1 MIIRDLILILTVVI
15 TIIIGIIFYMKK
27 VTDTRLYM
35 IYVIPVVCSVIH
47 FILSNR
53 NPFMYLVYLAAVLG
67 LFLIFMHK
75 IFINKKKVL
84 PIIIS
89 VVLILLAAI
98 PLVLTYITRS
108 NCYASLGYADAFTAF
123 HEDMEAHYALQD
135 WKDTDFDAKY
145 EEYIGLFEE
154 ADKKQ
159 DKLMYVSAMLSYLSS
174 YQDGHV
180 QMWDLYENF
189 GLGSTRNIQ
198 NTYARIYNNYYGMT
212 LIQLDTGEYVA
223 ANIEKGGSADKV
235 GIKNGTI
242 ILKWNGSDIEEQLS
256 QMENLIP
263 VNCSMFADLD
273 NIERMKPFFLSCMGD
288 EQMEVTFVDE
298 HGNIKN
304 ATLESMGNGYK
315 YLYQTIGLFLQ
326 KEAAETE
333 DITYCTL
340 KNSIGYLKVR
350 EMGADYDEIRSQ
362 IKDYII
368 QMKQDQ
374 INSLIID
381 VRNNSGGA
389 DEAGVIIAE
398 QFATEDMF
406 YLKETTYDAALGEYI
421 ENRTLQM
428 DAKASIDVPVYILV
442 NSNCISAGEGFVYN
456 MAKLS
461 NVTIVGIQGTNGSFG
476 TIDGVDIM
484 PEGMMG
490 VFPSIACLDEDGTVM
505 IDSKYHGTGGIK
517 PEIVIPVDQKAV
529 GEIFEED
536 CDYELEYLLENV
548 ISVE

>member
-1 MIIRDLILILTVVI
+1 
-15 TIIIGIIFYMKK
+15 
-27 VTDTRLYM
+27 
-35 IYVIPVVCSVIH
+35 
-47 FILSNR
+47 
-53 NPFMYLVYLAAVLG
+53 MYLVYLAAVLG
-67 LFLIFMHK
+67 LFFIFMHK

-89 VVLILLAAI
+89 VVLILLAVI
-98 PLVLTYITRS
+98 PLVLTYITGS

-123 HEDMEAHYALQD
+123 HEDMKAHYALQD

-154 ADKKQ
+154 ADKKH
-159 DKLMYVSAMLSYLSS
+159 DKIMYVSAMLSYLSS

-263 VNCSMFADLD
+263 VNCCMFADSD

-326 KEAAETE
+326 KEAIETE

-340 KNSIGYLKVR
+340 KNSIGYLKVSG
-350 EMGADYDEIRSQ
+350 MGADYDEIRSQ

-406 YLKETTYDAALGEYI
+406 YLKETTYDTVLGEYI

-548 ISVE
+548 IAVGVQFI